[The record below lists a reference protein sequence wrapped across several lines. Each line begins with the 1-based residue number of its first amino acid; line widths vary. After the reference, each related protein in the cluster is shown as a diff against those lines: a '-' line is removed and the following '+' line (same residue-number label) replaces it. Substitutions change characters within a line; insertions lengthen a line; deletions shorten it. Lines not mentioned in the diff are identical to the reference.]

1 MQSTM
6 TQYQYNQLQS
16 ILKKPCKR
24 RKTGQVASI
33 WTDETW
39 LYVISIGHDDFITV
53 EIIKT
58 DRMEVIKA

>member
-1 MQSTM
+1 MQSTL

-16 ILKKPCKR
+16 ILSKHCKR
-24 RKTGQVASI
+24 RKTGQVSSQ

-39 LYVISIGHDDFITV
+39 LYCITIGHDDSITV
-53 EIIKT
+53 NVIKP